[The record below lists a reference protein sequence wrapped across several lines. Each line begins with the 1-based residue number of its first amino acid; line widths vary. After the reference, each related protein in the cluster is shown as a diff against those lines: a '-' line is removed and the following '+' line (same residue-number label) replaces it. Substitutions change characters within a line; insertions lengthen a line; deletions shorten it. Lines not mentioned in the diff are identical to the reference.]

1 LRRSSSS
8 PVFTRSLAL
17 AACHAGGRGF
27 ESLHG
32 VGRLQPEAKTV
43 NGTSTFSASGKGSDG
58 STDSNHSTEHFNERP
73 DGSVKEFF
81 HCH

>member
-1 LRRSSSS
+1 
-8 PVFTRSLAL
+8 
-17 AACHAGGRGF
+17 
-27 ESLHG
+27 
-32 VGRLQPEAKTV
+32 V